1 MSLMSHPEAAEW
13 YERGKESWLLEDFAR
28 SLADAAKVTTGDR
41 ILDVGCGTGI
51 VARECARRVGEAGSV
66 SGIDISEEMLAVARR
81 VAPGLD
87 WHLGDARELP
97 FGDGSFDRVVSQFA
111 LMFFPERE
119 KAITEMWRV
128 LRPGGGLS
136 IAVLGGI
143 PPAYQRLAEL
153 AERHLDSGAGEIIES
168 RFVLSDPERLER
180 IFSEAGLGA
189 ITLETVK
196 GVQRFRSPAV
206 FVDLEVGATAR
217 LAARFNETSVGAFVR
232 DVEAAIQDHLSE
244 EGEVE
249 IPMSAHIVTADKP
262 ST

>member
-1 MSLMSHPEAAEW
+1 MSPISHPEAAEW
-13 YERGKESWLLEDFAR
+13 YERGKESWLLEDLAR
-28 SLADAAKVTTGDR
+28 SLVDAAKVTTGDR
-41 ILDVGCGTGI
+41 VLDVGCGTGI
-51 VARECARRVGEAGSV
+51 VARECARRVGAEGSI

-81 VAPGLD
+81 IAPELD
-87 WHLGDARELP
+87 WHLRDAGELP
-97 FGDGSFDRVVSQFA
+97 FADGSFDRVVSQFA

-136 IAVLGGI
+136 VAVLGGI

-153 AERHLDSGAGEIIES
+153 AERHLGSGAGAIIES
-168 RFVLSDPERLER
+168 RFVLSDPEKLGR
-180 IFSEAGLGA
+180 IFTKAGLGA
-189 ITLETVK
+189 ITLETVE

-206 FVDLEVGATAR
+206 LVDLEVRATAR
-217 LAARFNETSVGAFVR
+217 LADRFNDTSVGAFVGE
-232 DVEAAIQDHLSE
+232 VQAAIQDHLSGD
-244 EGEVE
+244 GEVE